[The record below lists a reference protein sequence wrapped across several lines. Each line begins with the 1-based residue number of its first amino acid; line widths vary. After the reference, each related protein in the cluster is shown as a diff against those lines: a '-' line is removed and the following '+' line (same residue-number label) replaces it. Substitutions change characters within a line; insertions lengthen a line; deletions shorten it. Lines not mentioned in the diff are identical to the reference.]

1 MLSLLRSLTLYV
13 CTHRSNSASTS
24 RKVMSTLADV
34 MDVCSKLSD
43 DDVNTMIDRIQKECN
58 SRKRKLQVAADSS
71 ESDSDSDS
79 DFDSDEPVFDSVCE
93 TLLTRPAY
101 IGCFKKRDMV
111 PPNLYDLIVRDC
123 HDDRDD
129 RAVGVL
135 FSIENCL
142 NKHMYPV
149 HEKYS
154 VKAPSIWVKDRPL
167 VRVFPYSMKDQ
178 ILDVA
183 DLVIVDCRKEKYCQY
198 DWMLQVNY
206 PYAKGGNKLNLRG
219 LRARRTK

>member
-1 MLSLLRSLTLYV
+1 MLSLHRYLTLYV

-43 DDVNTMIDRIQKECN
+43 ADVNTMIDRIQKECN

-79 DFDSDEPVFDSVCE
+79 DELDSDSICEPHCKKPNVFVACV
-93 TLLTRPAY
+93 
-101 IGCFKKRDMV
+101 KKHDMV
-111 PPNLYDLIVRDC
+111 PLLSSYDFIIRDC

-135 FSIENCL
+135 FSVEDRL
-142 NKHMYPV
+142 NKHVYPV

-154 VKAPSIWVKDRPL
+154 VKAQSIWVKDRPL
-167 VRVFPYSMKDQ
+167 FRVFPYSMKDQ

-219 LRARRTK
+219 LRARKTK